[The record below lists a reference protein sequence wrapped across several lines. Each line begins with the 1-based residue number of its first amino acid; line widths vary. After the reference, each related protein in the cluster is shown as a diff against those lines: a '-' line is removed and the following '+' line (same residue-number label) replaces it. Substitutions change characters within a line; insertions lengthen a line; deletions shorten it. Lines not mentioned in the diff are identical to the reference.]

1 VICNK
6 ELKKMLEALQFYK
19 QASFE
24 RRKYVLYK
32 KHLKLEHDV
41 SRLKNRLQAE
51 KDLRV
56 ALEDQDEK

>member
-1 VICNK
+1 
-6 ELKKMLEALQFYK
+6 MLEALQFYK